1 MIGTD
6 PEAPGVAADADLYSS
21 GGNTPGTPP
30 RSLQDKYSLSAQHI
44 ATQDGDDVRAIN
56 MSFGVELD
64 SGHTL
69 DGNNWLTQ
77 FIDWSAGRHETLYVT
92 GGDET
97 TAGPLRQPFDNFN
110 GIKVAASTM
119 EGGVFRR
126 VASFNRL
133 AQHPD
138 SNRTLIDI
146 LAPGE
151 SIEVP
156 EWGGPVPPPLASG
169 TSFAAPHVTGTVAL
183 LQEHADNNFDLLDPQ
198 WSENAFRHEVMKAVL
213 MNSAD
218 KIEEGTTPPPGVL
231 PIPPGGLLGMERT
244 VLKKDG
250 VSTWF
255 DSAAY
260 GDGFGEQG
268 AFVPLDE
275 EMGAGHLNA
284 SRALTQFAPGEWPS
298 DVDDVP
304 LVAWDWGT
312 TTGINPITQ
321 QGDIN
326 RYRFEDTLLGNSFVS
341 ITLAWDRQVE
351 FSVDDGTMNHF
362 DEGDSFE
369 DYAQDEFEP
378 QADSVINNMVLWLL
392 PGDANTTDD
401 AIAMSDLNEGT
412 VQHIF
417 FQIPEDGEYQFWVEQ
432 RDEEALTSTA
442 ITTSTSTILPNGV
455 ATSANPRAAVRM
467 QIMMATAMEQTS
479 SLGNVSSG

>member
-369 DYAQDEFEP
+369 DYARR
-378 QADSVINNMVLWLL
+378 I
-392 PGDANTTDD
+392 
-401 AIAMSDLNEGT
+401 
-412 VQHIF
+412 
-417 FQIPEDGEYQFWVEQ
+417 
-432 RDEEALTSTA
+432 
-442 ITTSTSTILPNGV
+442 
-455 ATSANPRAAVRM
+455 
-467 QIMMATAMEQTS
+467 
-479 SLGNVSSG
+479 